1 MSDTAITTRDN
12 RPPIVVLRERL
23 EARRGELQSALTDIN
38 PDHFIRAL
46 VTAAQINPDLQAC
59 SFSSLWLAAMKAC
72 RDGLLPDGREGA
84 IVPYKTTAQWIPMYQ
99 GLLKKFRASGQCKWI
114 GSDVVR
120 EGETFEHWVT
130 NEGEHFR
137 HVPGDDGTKPI
148 TKVYAA
154 ALTKDSGFYV
164 AVMSMADIQKIKNMS
179 RASRDDSPWKVWPEE
194 MMKKTVLRRLSKLL
208 PSGRDFFEDDDDMQ
222 QSLPQV
228 QQPALYAINER
239 AAGAAGALDQFAG
252 GGGAVERTAEAGPEI
267 GSEILTT
274 NMDVT
279 QERGPTGNE
288 GIGGPRD
295 PISSGLFDNI
305 TTAYERGKI
314 AKQTGGQR
322 RSMPGEYREEAN
334 VAEANAWLAGYDGKS
349 NPADSTGSSDG
360 GKDTA

>member
-1 MSDTAITTRDN
+1 MTDTAVTTRDN

-23 EARRGELQSALTDIN
+23 EAREGELRNSLTDVD
-38 PDHFIRAL
+38 PKHFIRAV

-59 SFSSLWLAAMKAC
+59 SFQSLWLACMRAC

-84 IVPYKTTAQWIPMYQ
+84 IVPYKSNAQWIPMYQ

-120 EGETFEHWVT
+120 EGETFEHWVDQT
-130 NEGEHFR
+130 GEHFK
-137 HVPGDDGTKPI
+137 HIPGDDGTKPI

-208 PSGRDFFEDDDDMQ
+208 PAGRDFFDDDDEQPMQ
-222 QSLPQV
+222 
-228 QQPALYAINER
+228 QQPATVYTINEAR

-252 GGGAVERTAEAGPEI
+252 GGGAVERTAEAGEP
-267 GSEILTT
+267 
-274 NMDVT
+274 D
-279 QERGPTGNE
+279 GPTGNE
-288 GIGGPRD
+288 GIGGPSD
-295 PISSGLFDNI
+295 PISSGLQDHLSI
-305 TTAYERGKI
+305 AYERGKI
-314 AKQTGGQR
+314 AKQTGAQR

-360 GKDTA
+360 GQDSA

>member
-1 MSDTAITTRDN
+1 MSDTAVTTRDN

-23 EARRGELQSALTDIN
+23 EAREVELKNSLTDVD
-38 PDHFIRAL
+38 PKHFIRAV

-59 SFSSLWLAAMKAC
+59 SFQSLWLACMRAC

-84 IVPYKTTAQWIPMYQ
+84 IVPYKSNAQWIPMYQ

-120 EGETFEHWVT
+120 EGETFEHWVG
-130 NEGEHFR
+130 NDGEHFK

-148 TKVYAA
+148 IKVYAA

-179 RASRDDSPWKVWPEE
+179 KASRDDSPWKVWPEE

-208 PSGRDFFEDDDDMQ
+208 PAGRDFFEDDDDMQ

-267 GSEILTT
+267 GSEIMTK
-274 NMDVT
+274 NMEVT
-279 QERGPTGNE
+279 QE
-288 GIGGPRD
+288 GGDADLQD
-295 PISSGLFDNI
+295 PLSI
-305 TTAYERGKI
+305 AYERGKI
-314 AKQTGGQR
+314 AKQTGAQR

>member
-1 MSDTAITTRDN
+1 MSDTAVTTRDN

-23 EARRGELQSALTDIN
+23 EARESELRSALTDVD
-38 PDHFIRAL
+38 PKHFIRAII
-46 VTAAQINPDLQAC
+46 TAAQINPDLQAC
-59 SFSSLWLAAMKAC
+59 SFQSLWLACMKAC

-120 EGETFEHWVT
+120 EGETFEHWVG
-130 NEGEHFR
+130 NDGEHFK

-208 PSGRDFFEDDDDMQ
+208 PAGRDFFDDDDDVQ

-252 GGGAVERTAEAGPEI
+252 GGGGVERTADAGPEI

-274 NMDVT
+274 DMEVT
-279 QERGPTGNE
+279 QENHLS
-288 GIGGPRD
+288 I
-295 PISSGLFDNI
+295 
-305 TTAYERGKI
+305 AYERGKI
-314 AKQTGGQR
+314 AKQTGAQR

-360 GKDTA
+360 GQDTA